1 LRIFKTKVF
10 AKFAKKEQ
18 INDSV
23 LCEAVERAERGLIDA
38 DLGGYVIKQR
48 VNREGQGRS
57 KGHRV
62 IIAFISKKR
71 SFFLHGFSKND
82 KDNLS
87 DDELEMMK
95 RLASH
100 WLNYNEKKI
109 QIALKEGELKE
120 VKNEKKIK
128 SGNKN
133 NR

>member
-10 AKFAKKEQ
+10 TKFAKKEQ
-18 INDSV
+18 ISDSA
-23 LCEAVERAERGLIDA
+23 LCESIERAERGLIDA

-48 VNREGQGRS
+48 VNREQGRS
-57 KGHRV
+57 KGYRIV
-62 IIAFISKKR
+62 IAFISKKR

-100 WLNYNEKKI
+100 WLNYSETNI
-109 QIALKEGELKE
+109 RVALKEGELQE
-120 VKNEKKIK
+120 VKNEKKVK
-128 SGNKN
+128 FGNKN
-133 NR
+133 NC